1 MSKHPAEIFG
11 YPIEV
16 STSESKEI
24 RAKHRC
30 PFMDKVCEK
39 KSRLITYPMGVC
51 SVKYKD
57 DIIAICPRRFLQDQ
71 MVIGDIAD
79 QYFGDRNDLLL
90 FPEVGLRGLGS
101 FDFVLVRHKPM
112 SSDIEDFVLI
122 EFQTDQTTSTGELVE
137 GLRHFVAGQDIV
149 GRTYK
154 FGMNTYDTLK
164 RSYTQILNKGVV
176 VESWGQRIYWV
187 FQEYV
192 YRNLSQRYNLD
203 LTYDQSKAIVFTLYD
218 LKSQTGRLTL
228 AHSRSLSAT
237 IDELF
242 YALRHNPN
250 IPKKDALVKALKR
263 RIAKQMPALQLH
275 F

>member
-1 MSKHPAEIFG
+1 MGKHPAEIFG

-16 STSESKEI
+16 STSEAKEI
-24 RAKHRC
+24 RAKHWC
-30 PFMDKVCEK
+30 PFMDKACEK

-51 SVKYKD
+51 SVKYND

-71 MVIGDIAD
+71 IVIGDIAD

-122 EFQTDQTTSTGELVE
+122 EFQTDQTTSTGKLVE
-137 GLRHFVAGQDIV
+137 GFRHFVAGQDIV
-149 GRTYK
+149 GRTYR

-164 RSYTQILNKGVV
+164 RSYTQILNKGIV

-203 LTYDQSKAIVFTLYD
+203 LAYDQNKAIVFDLYD
-218 LKSQTGRLTL
+218 LESQAGRLTL

-250 IPKKDALVKALKR
+250 IPKKDALVRALKK
-263 RIAKQMPALQLH
+263 RIAKQTPALQLH

>member
-1 MSKHPAEIFG
+1 MSKHPAEVFG

-16 STSESKEI
+16 STSEAKEI
-24 RAKHRC
+24 RAKHWC
-30 PFMDKVCEK
+30 PFMDKACEK

-51 SVKYKD
+51 SVKYND

-71 MVIGDIAD
+71 IVIGDIAD

-122 EFQTDQTTSTGELVE
+122 EFQTDQTTSTGKLVE
-137 GLRHFVAGQDIV
+137 GFRHFVAGQDIV
-149 GRTYK
+149 GRTYR

-164 RSYTQILNKGVV
+164 RSYTQILNKGIV

-203 LTYDQSKAIVFTLYD
+203 LAYDQNKAIVFDLYD
-218 LKSQTGRLTL
+218 LESQAGRLTL

-250 IPKKDALVKALKR
+250 IPKKDALVQALKK
-263 RIAKQMPALQLH
+263 RIARETSALQLH

>member
-1 MSKHPAEIFG
+1 MSKHPAEVFG

-16 STSESKEI
+16 STSEAKEI
-24 RAKHRC
+24 RAKHWC
-30 PFMDKVCEK
+30 PFMDKVCDK

-51 SVKYKD
+51 SVKYND
-57 DIIAICPRRFLQDQ
+57 DIIAICPRRLLQDQ
-71 MVIGDIAD
+71 IVIGDIAD

-122 EFQTDQTTSTGELVE
+122 EFQTDQTTSTGKLVE
-137 GLRHFVAGQDIV
+137 GLRHFVAGQDIA
-149 GRTYK
+149 GRTYP

-203 LTYDQSKAIVFTLYD
+203 LAYDQNKAVVFALYD
-218 LKSQTGRLTL
+218 LKSQAGRLTL
-228 AHSRSLSAT
+228 ARSRSLSAT

-242 YALRHNPN
+242 YALRYNPN
-250 IPKKDALVKALKR
+250 IPEKDEFIGALKK
-263 RIAKQMPALQLH
+263 RIAKQTPALQLH